1 MYDKNWYKDL
11 NKSKLTPPSWVFG
24 VVWPILYLLLAI
36 FFILL
41 LKDKKCKGMC
51 NPLILFVIQIILN
64 FMWTSV
70 FFRFKKLLIA
80 LVMIVVILGLTVL
93 TFAQMQKINKK
104 VSYLLV
110 PYMLWLSFASYLNVY
125 IVLNNKVL

>member
-1 MYDKNWYKDL
+1 
-11 NKSKLTPPSWVFG
+11 
-24 VVWPILYLLLAI
+24 
-36 FFILL
+36 
-41 LKDKKCKGMC
+41 MC
-51 NPLILFVIQIILN
+51 NPLILFVIQIVLN

-70 FFRFKKLLIA
+70 FFRFKKLLLA

-110 PYMLWLSFASYLNVY
+110 PYILWLSFASYLNVY